1 MATTNETDGSTKDTY
16 SSFPW
21 VCQTF
26 LLAHYC
32 CQDCVLAEIMTC
44 LKDCKQRSVETIAD
58 FEERCKYRGRR
69 YGYCKM
75 KAVEDEL
82 IRDRFIIGIR
92 DDKPCAD
99 LLRHKK
105 KEGAVVPQEEVITK
119 AKVSETSTPLNAH
132 VIERQRTTEQLN
144 PTSTKVKKDRAR
156 TGTASADTWQFR
168 SLLLWWSRATIEICL
183 SGK

>member
-1 MATTNETDGSTKDTY
+1 MKSTIVRLMATTNETDGSTKDTY

-44 LKDCKQRSVETIAD
+44 LKDCKQRSVKTIAD

-92 DDKPCAD
+92 DDQPC
-99 LLRHKK
+99 
-105 KEGAVVPQEEVITK
+105 GPSTPQEKGGSCRPPRRSDNKGKGLGNVN
-119 AKVSETSTPLNAH
+119 ASECPRH
-132 VIERQRTTEQLN
+132 
-144 PTSTKVKKDRAR
+144 
-156 TGTASADTWQFR
+156 
-168 SLLLWWSRATIEICL
+168 
-183 SGK
+183 